1 MDPIWLINALY
12 VAVVADIVI
21 GVGLA
26 LVCIVEINKPNKRW
40 LVLCKPSIHF
50 NSSLIWLCVCSKL
63 EHFSC
68 NVVFGMMQFNEE
80 LV

>member
-1 MDPIWLINALY
+1 MINTLY
-12 VAVVADIVI
+12 VASVVDIVI

-26 LVCIVEINKPNKRW
+26 LMCIVEINKPNKCW
-40 LVLCKPSIHF
+40 LVLYKPSIHF
-50 NSSLIWLCVCSKL
+50 NSSLKWLCVSSKI